1 MFKRNP
7 KITFV
12 YFFFLL
18 TDCTYSCNEKELEPL
33 DLDLKDL
40 NLNIAFKNS
49 YKVSGINDI
58 NKIVNLF
65 LDEILYGDTN
75 SDASG
80 RLSSE
85 EVPNGLEFQL
95 EGDILT
101 VEPLE
106 DEIGVE
112 SSCGEGWTNH
122 GICLNKSC
130 VAEKVE
136 KAMAPV
142 SEAEEGCILV
152 KVIRTTTHARVCS
165 KDC

>member
-1 MFKRNP
+1 MIKINF

-12 YFFFLL
+12 YIFISLIAFNF
-18 TDCTYSCNEKELEPL
+18 SCSEKELKPL

-49 YKVSGINDI
+49 YKVSGVDDI

-65 LDEILYGDTN
+65 LNEVLYGDTK

-85 EVPNGLEFQL
+85 EVPSGLEFHL

-101 VEPLE
+101 VEPFE

-130 VAEKVE
+130 VASKVE
-136 KAMAPV
+136 IAMAPV
-142 SEAEEGCILV
+142 SEEEGCILV

-165 KDC
+165 KEC